1 MTSTDNERV
10 PLSTLLYLHNGL
22 FRAGLLITIFI
33 AVWGLFTFFR
43 KQEPGGSFRATLVL
57 TEGLFILQGL
67 IGIGMFLEGSRP
79 HDPLHWLYG
88 PLLVIALPIAA
99 SYLSGRES
107 RREGLVYGLAALF
120 MFGLAVRAY
129 MTGHV

>member
-1 MTSTDNERV
+1 MSH
-10 PLSTLLYLHNGL
+10 SALLILHNGL
-22 FRAGLLITIFI
+22 FRAGLLITAFI

-43 KQEPGGSFRATLVL
+43 KQTPPGSFRATLVL
-57 TEGLFILQGL
+57 TELLFIVQGL
-67 IGIGMFLEGSRP
+67 VGIGMFAGGSRP
-79 HDPLHWLYG
+79 SDQLHWLYG
-88 PLLVIALPIAA
+88 PLLVIVFPVGA

-120 MFGLAVRAY
+120 MFGLAIRAY

>member
-1 MTSTDNERV
+1 M
-10 PLSTLLYLHNGL
+10 STLLFVHNGL
-22 FRAGLLITIFI
+22 FRAGLIITGFI
-33 AVWGLFTFFR
+33 VIWSAFLYVR
-43 KQEPGGSFRATLVL
+43 KQAAGGSYRATLVL
-57 TEGLFILQGL
+57 TEGLFIVQGL
-67 IGIGMFLEGSRP
+67 VGIAMFLGGARP

-88 PLLVIALPIAA
+88 PLLVIVLPIAA

-107 RREGLVYGLAALF
+107 RREALVYGLAALF

>member
-1 MTSTDNERV
+1 VSQG
-10 PLSTLLYLHNGL
+10 TLLYIHNGL
-22 FRAGLLITIFI
+22 FRAGLLITLFI

-43 KQEPGGSFRATLVL
+43 KQTSSGSFRATLVL
-57 TEGLFILQGL
+57 TEVLFIVQGL
-67 IGIGMFLEGSRP
+67 VGIAMFLEGARP

-88 PLLVIALPIAA
+88 PLLVIVLPIAA
-99 SYLSGRES
+99 SYLSGREN